1 MWSPSQV
8 SSHSRSSSLDGN
20 CSVYKNTA
28 ALFASLQHSQL
39 HPTASDNNNQRQ
51 SILSAPKKNHDGLL
65 HSGGYTTNVGLS
77 ASLYNSLNTLL
88 SQAHSKQPPDGL
100 PFSKYGSNHS
110 CPRPLNDSSQPFSS
124 TVTTQPQR
132 NNSKMN
138 CVHFRLV
145 WFCAADILIMCCYS
159 CRSCSLSDF
168 SPPPD
173 QRSLDPWGSE
183 VTGYGHFEDD
193 FSSSPSLTPLLPPQA
208 YLSLEG
214 QNGEDAGEENVV
226 YL

>member
-1 MWSPSQV
+1 MKCVWRVWSLSQV

-51 SILSAPKKNHDGLL
+51 SILSAPKKNHDSLL
-65 HSGGYTTNVGLS
+65 HSAGYTTNVGLS
-77 ASLYNSLNTLL
+77 PSLYNSLNTLL

-110 CPRPLNDSSQPFSS
+110 CPRPLNDCSQPFSS
-124 TVTTQPQR
+124 TVTTQLQR

-138 CVHFRLV
+138 FVHFQPV
-145 WFCAADILIMCCYS
+145 
-159 CRSCSLSDF
+159 
-168 SPPPD
+168 
-173 QRSLDPWGSE
+173 
-183 VTGYGHFEDD
+183 
-193 FSSSPSLTPLLPPQA
+193 
-208 YLSLEG
+208 
-214 QNGEDAGEENVV
+214 
-226 YL
+226 